1 MADDKTALLE
11 KIGEEI
17 LNLEESPLYSYR
29 KENNYS
35 FVLGEGN
42 VEAKIM
48 FIGEAPGEKEAKTGR
63 PFVGASGRF
72 LNELLQSI
80 GMKREDIYITN
91 IVKDRPPN
99 NRNPSVKEIRLYQP
113 FLLRQIDIIRP
124 EVIVPLGRFS
134 MEFILNQFDA
144 PEKGQKISELHGKQ
158 LKGTAPYGEITI
170 VPLYHPA
177 VALYSVDSKQTLVND
192 FQILKQFV

>member
-1 MADDKTALLE
+1 MTNDKTALLE
-11 KIGEEI
+11 KIAEEI

-35 FVLGEGN
+35 FVLGEGSI
-42 VEAKIM
+42 EAKIM

-80 GMKREDIYITN
+80 GMNREDVYITN

-113 FLLRQIDIIRP
+113 FLLRQIEIIRP

-134 MEFILNQFDA
+134 MEFILNQFNA

-192 FQILKQFV
+192 FQILKQFI

>member
-1 MADDKTALLE
+1 MADDKAALLE

-48 FIGEAPGEKEAKTGR
+48 LIGEAPGEKEAKTGR

-158 LKGTAPYGEITI
+158 IKGIAPYGEITI

-192 FQILKQFV
+192 FQILKQFI

>member
-1 MADDKTALLE
+1 MADNKSVELE
-11 KIGEEI
+11 KIAEE
-17 LNLEESPLYSYR
+17 LRTLEASPLYAYR
-29 KENNYS
+29 QENNYS

-63 PFVGASGRF
+63 PFVGASGRM
-72 LNELLQSI
+72 LEQLLDSI
-80 GMKREDIYITN
+80 GMKRADIYITN

-113 FLLRQIDIIRP
+113 FLLRQIDIIKP
-124 EVIVPLGRFS
+124 QIIVPLGRFS
-134 MEFILNQFDA
+134 MEFILEQFEA
-144 PEKGQKISELHGKQ
+144 PEKGGKISQLHGKL
-158 LKGTAPYGEITI
+158 LKGKAPYGEITI

-177 VALYSVDSKQTLVND
+177 VALYSQDSKETLIND

>member
-1 MADDKTALLE
+1 MADDKAALLE

-17 LNLEESPLYSYR
+17 LNLEDSPLYAYR

-35 FVLGEGN
+35 FVLGEGSL
-42 VEAKIM
+42 EAKIM
-48 FIGEAPGEKEAKTGR
+48 FIGEAPGEREAKTGR

-80 GMKREDIYITN
+80 DMNRDDVYITN

-99 NRNPSVKEIRLYQP
+99 NRNPSVKEIRLYKP
-113 FLLRQIDIIRP
+113 FLLRQIEIIRP

-134 MEFILNQFDA
+134 MEFILEQFNT
-144 PEKGQKISELHGKQ
+144 PEKGKISELHGKV
-158 LKGTAPYGEITI
+158 LKGTASYGEITI

-177 VALYSVDSKQTLVND
+177 VALYSNDSRETLVKD
-192 FQILKQFV
+192 FQTLKQFI

>member
-1 MADDKTALLE
+1 MDDNRTAELE
-11 KIGEEI
+11 KIAEEVR
-17 LNLEESPLYSYR
+17 NLTESPLYAYR
-29 KENNYS
+29 QENNYS

-80 GMKREDIYITN
+80 GMKREDVYITN

-134 MEFILNQFDA
+134 MEFILNQFNA
-144 PEKGQKISELHGKQ
+144 PAKGQKITELDGKHI
-158 LKGTAPYGEITI
+158 KST
-170 VPLYHPA
+170 
-177 VALYSVDSKQTLVND
+177 
-192 FQILKQFV
+192 

>member
-80 GMKREDIYITN
+80 GMNREDIYITN

-113 FLLRQIDIIRP
+113 FLLRQIEIIRP
-124 EVIVPLGRFS
+124 EVIAPLGRFS

-144 PEKGQKISELHGKQ
+144 PEKGRKISELHGKQ
-158 LKGTAPYGEITI
+158 LKGTAPYGEIII

>member
-1 MADDKTALLE
+1 MADDKEALLE
-11 KIGEEI
+11 KIAEEI

-29 KENNYS
+29 RENNYS

-42 VEAKIM
+42 AEAKIM

-80 GMKREDIYITN
+80 GMKREDVYITN

-113 FLLRQIDIIRP
+113 FLLRQIEIIRP

-134 MEFILNQFDA
+134 MEFILNQFNA

-158 LKGTAPYGEITI
+158 LKGTAPYGELTI

>member
-1 MADDKTALLE
+1 MADDKAALLE
-11 KIGEEI
+11 KIAEEI

-158 LKGTAPYGEITI
+158 LKGTAPYGEII
-170 VPLYHPA
+170 IMPLYHPA

>member
-11 KIGEEI
+11 KIAEEV

-35 FVLGEGN
+35 FVLGEGS

-80 GMKREDIYITN
+80 DMNREDVYITN

-113 FLLRQIDIIRP
+113 FLLRQIEIIRP

-134 MEFILNQFDA
+134 MEFILNQFNA

-192 FQILKQFV
+192 FQMLKQFV

>member
-1 MADDKTALLE
+1 
-11 KIGEEI
+11 
-17 LNLEESPLYSYR
+17 
-29 KENNYS
+29 
-35 FVLGEGN
+35 
-42 VEAKIM
+42 M

-80 GMKREDIYITN
+80 DMKREDVYITN

>member
-1 MADDKTALLE
+1 MADDKAVLLE
-11 KIGEEI
+11 KIAEEI

-42 VEAKIM
+42 IEAKIM

-80 GMKREDIYITN
+80 GMNREDIYITN

-134 MEFILNQFDA
+134 MEFILNQFNA

-177 VALYSVDSKQTLVND
+177 VALYSIDSKQTLVND

>member
-1 MADDKTALLE
+1 MADDKAALLE
-11 KIGEEI
+11 KIAEEL

-29 KENNYS
+29 KENNYT

-48 FIGEAPGEKEAKTGR
+48 FIGEAPGEREAKTGR

-80 GMKREDIYITN
+80 GMNREDIYITN

-113 FLLRQIDIIRP
+113 FLLRQIEIIRP

-134 MEFILNQFDA
+134 MEFILKQFDA
-144 PEKGQKISELHGKQ
+144 PEKGQKISELHGKL
-158 LKGTAPYGEITI
+158 LKGAAPYGEITI

-177 VALYSVDSKQTLVND
+177 VALYSNDSKETLVND
-192 FQILKQFV
+192 FQILKQFS